1 MILYSIVLFC
11 LAAAL
16 GLSIVVLGL
25 RYKRGS
31 LTLALGHAAV
41 AVLALGLLMNQ
52 ILGDGPSHIL
62 YNTAALL
69 FFLTLFGGLVL
80 LAELVW
86 VSMGI
91 GARVAAVSDTFGSVP
106 EVARLLYGKFVY
118 PFELTSILLLI
129 AVVGAVV
136 LAKKGL

>member
-80 LAELVW
+80 LAVRITKRERRAPPPMFVVGLHAV
-86 VSMGI
+86 MALI
-91 GARVAAVSDTFGSVP
+91 G
-106 EVARLLYGKFVY
+106 
-118 PFELTSILLLI
+118 LLLL
-129 AVVGAVV
+129 VVGYARY
-136 LAKKGL
+136 